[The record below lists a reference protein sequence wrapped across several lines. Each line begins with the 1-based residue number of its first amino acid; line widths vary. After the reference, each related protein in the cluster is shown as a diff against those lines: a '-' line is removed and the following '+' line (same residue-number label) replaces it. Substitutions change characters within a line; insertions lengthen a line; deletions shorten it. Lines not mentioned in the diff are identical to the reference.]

1 MSLHGS
7 SWIDRC
13 RTPSIESTFGCMSR
27 QNPSDHV
34 PPAERRARAEWLS
47 LLARLRAADGDDA
60 RLLRVRHAIASGEF
74 QVDARAIAERLIAR
88 LLVS

>member
-1 MSLHGS
+1 MPNDHLINPIPGPDS
-7 SWIDRC
+7 S
-13 RTPSIESTFGCMSR
+13 
-27 QNPSDHV
+27 
-34 PPAERRARAEWLS
+34 ARSEWDA
-47 LLARLRAADGDDA
+47 LLARLQAPDGGDA

>member
-1 MSLHGS
+1 MSSKHPTDPL
-7 SWIDRC
+7 
-13 RTPSIESTFGCMSR
+13 
-27 QNPSDHV
+27 
-34 PPAERRARAEWLS
+34 PPAQRRARAEWQA
-47 LLARLRAADGDDA
+47 LLARLQAADGGDA

>member
-1 MSLHGS
+1 M
-7 SWIDRC
+7 
-13 RTPSIESTFGCMSR
+13 SIEHPTD
-27 QNPSDHV
+27 PV
-34 PPAERRARAEWLS
+34 PPTERRARAEWQS
-47 LLARLRAADGDDA
+47 LLARLQAADGGDV

>member
-1 MSLHGS
+1 M
-7 SWIDRC
+7 
-13 RTPSIESTFGCMSR
+13 SIEQPTD
-27 QNPSDHV
+27 PV
-34 PPAERRARAEWLS
+34 PPAERRARAEWQS
-47 LLARLRAADGDDA
+47 LLVRLQAADGGDV

>member
-7 SWIDRC
+7 SRTNGC
-13 RTPSIESTFGCMSR
+13 RISAIESTFGGMS
-27 QNPSDHV
+27 NAHPTDPA
-34 PPAERRARAEWLS
+34 PPAERRARAEWQS
-47 LLARLRAADGDDA
+47 LLARLQGADGGDV

-74 QVDARAIAERLIAR
+74 QVDARAIAERLISR

>member
-1 MSLHGS
+1 
-7 SWIDRC
+7 
-13 RTPSIESTFGCMSR
+13 MSR
-27 QNPSDHV
+27 QHSSDHL
-34 PPAERRARAEWLS
+34 PPAEQRARAEWQS
-47 LLARLRAADGDDA
+47 LLARLQAGNGGDA

>member
-1 MSLHGS
+1 MAQVGSTDAELH
-7 SWIDRC
+7 
-13 RTPSIESTFGCMSR
+13 PSNRLSAACPRNTRPIT
-27 QNPSDHV
+27 V
-34 PPAERRARAEWLS
+34 PPAERRARAEWQS
-47 LLARLRAADGDDA
+47 LLARLQAGDGGDV

>member
-1 MSLHGS
+1 M
-7 SWIDRC
+7 
-13 RTPSIESTFGCMSR
+13 SIEQPTD
-27 QNPSDHV
+27 PV
-34 PPAERRARAEWLS
+34 PPAERQAHAEWQS
-47 LLARLRAADGDDA
+47 LLARLKATDGGDV

>member
-1 MSLHGS
+1 
-7 SWIDRC
+7 
-13 RTPSIESTFGCMSR
+13 MSR
-27 QNPSDHV
+27 KQPTD
-34 PPAERRARAEWLS
+34 PLPTARRRARAEWQS
-47 LLARLRAADGDDA
+47 LLARLQAADGGDT

>member
-1 MSLHGS
+1 M
-7 SWIDRC
+7 
-13 RTPSIESTFGCMSR
+13 SIEQPTE
-27 QNPSDHV
+27 PV
-34 PPAERRARAEWLS
+34 PPAERHARAEWQS
-47 LLARLRAADGDDA
+47 LLVRLQAAEGGDV